1 MRIGIDI
8 DDTAL
13 ITVNS
18 MIKYADIYDI
28 NELGKTG
35 TNGNLGLI
43 KNRYYLKVLYG
54 WDDKTK
60 FAFFDKYYKNILEEC
75 VPNGDSDKVIKK
87 LHDEGYEIYFISARL
102 TNIENCDAEAITI
115 ATFKKY
121 GIPYDKLVI
130 NAKDKLNFI
139 KDNKIDIYIEDSY
152 ETVVELLENNIPALL
167 MNTKM
172 NAAIEDNRVT
182 RVNNWHEVYDY
193 IKGLDQ

>member
-13 ITVNS
+13 VTVNS

-75 VPNGDSDKVIKK
+75 IPKGDSEKVIKQ

-115 ATFKKY
+115 ASFQKY

-130 NAKDKLNFI
+130 NAKDKLKFI

-152 ETVVELLENNIPALL
+152 ETVIELLENNIPALL
-167 MNTKM
+167 MNTEM
-172 NAAIEDNRVT
+172 NAAIKDDRVT

-193 IKGLDQ
+193 IKGLNQ